1 MGEQYILTFI
11 KNNRLRVLLELF
23 RKYSAILTVAAV
35 TILVTAGNA
44 RSGEN
49 GNFLYGFFKESEN
62 NQTKIQKRIA
72 LKQEENDQ
80 DITTSVLGA
89 TIGEITEEDDR
100 AALMLD
106 EESLIKNQTQYQVL
120 TATTPPDPKELI
132 SSGSDVA
139 VYEVKSGD
147 TLSTIAKDFNITVNT
162 IMWANDIESADEIK
176 PKDKI
181 FILPITGV
189 RHKIKS
195 GDNVGSIAKK
205 YNADKDKIIAFNNLS
220 ADGSLKEGDEIIIP
234 EGKITESVNNRSN
247 NTQNQPTDNLIVQI
261 PDNTSRVASIID
273 RAPKSAGSHRFPYG
287 YCTWYVAQKKYVP
300 WGGNAG
306 TWLYNAKA
314 YGAKTGKTPKAGS
327 IIVTSESWYGHVGI
341 VTKVSGEK
349 VTIKEMNY
357 AGFAKESSR
366 TISAKNKV
374 IKGYIY

>member
-1 MGEQYILTFI
+1 M
-11 KNNRLRVLLELF
+11 ELF
-23 RKYSAILTVAAV
+23 RKYSAILAVVAV
-35 TILVTAGNA
+35 TVLVTAGNA

-49 GNFLYGFFKESEN
+49 GSFLYGFFKESED
-62 NQTKIQKRIA
+62 NQAKIQKRIA
-72 LKQEENDQ
+72 LKQEESSQ

-89 TIGEITEEDDR
+89 TVGEITEEDDR

-120 TATTPPDPKELI
+120 TATTPPNPKELI
-132 SSGSDVA
+132 SGGSDVA
-139 VYEVKSGD
+139 VYEVKQGD
-147 TLSTIAKDFNITVNT
+147 TLGTIAKDFNITVNT
-162 IMWANDIESADEIK
+162 IMWANDIESANEIK
-176 PKDKI
+176 PGDKI
-181 FILPITGV
+181 FILPVAGV
-189 RHKIKS
+189 RHKVQS

-205 YNADKDKIIAFNNLS
+205 YSADKDKIMAFNNLS
-220 ADGSLKEGDEIIIP
+220 ADGALKEGDEIIIP
-234 EGKITESVNNRSN
+234 EGRIEEPRAVSPTNNRAQPIEN
-247 NTQNQPTDNLIVQI
+247 NIAQA
-261 PDNTSRVASIID
+261 PDSGPRGASIID
-273 RAPKSAGSHRFPYG
+273 RTPKAAGAHKFPYG

-306 TWLYNAKA
+306 TWLYNARA
-314 YGAKTGKTPKAGS
+314 YGAKTGKTPKVGS

-341 VTKVSGEK
+341 VTKVNGDK